1 MSKTLPLD
9 HPANKDKACIDCGEV
24 LPPEAFPIHKH
35 PAGYKGLICL
45 PRCKPCHSVWK
56 RQNHMLRTYNLTE
69 DQYKTMLLEQSNQ
82 CSICGST
89 GSGSEK
95 NRFVVDHCHT
105 TGKVRGLLCWPCN
118 VGIGMFKER
127 LDLLE
132 KVVNYLNK

>member
-9 HPANKDKACIDCGEV
+9 HPANKTKACIDCGEV

-35 PAGYKGLICL
+35 PAGYKGLVVM
-45 PRCKPCHSVWK
+45 PRCKSCHSSWK
-56 RQNHMLRTYNLTE
+56 RHNHVLKTYGLTQEQYTSMLN
-69 DQYKTMLLEQSNQ
+69 EQSGK

-89 GSGSEK
+89 GSGAEK

-105 TGKVRGLLCWPCN
+105 TGDVRGLLCWPCN

-132 KVVNYLNK
+132 KVVTYLSK